1 MLAWELYL
9 QQETS
14 DKSLELLHLV
24 ANECYLAGFFLA
36 AARAFDVL
44 EQLDPSP
51 EYWQAKQGA
60 CAGTLQMVI
69 AGKEPPDALRCG
81 ASLWHDFILLLVPC
95 QAGMVRPHVFPASS
109 TLDPHCTVATHT
121 TQLYV
126 VLPREQYC
134 MRDAKGNDCHVAW
147 LCSWLTGVAEGIQ
160 SGVCKQQHCQIALQ
174 MQCQGAACCFQHQV

>member
-24 ANECYLAGFFLA
+24 ANECYQAGFFLA

-60 CAGTLQMVI
+60 CAGTLQMVV
-69 AGKEPPDALRCG
+69 AGKEPPDALRCDSG
-81 ASLWHDFILLLVPC
+81 LWHATHAFILCIVPC
-95 QAGMVRPHVFPASS
+95 
-109 TLDPHCTVATHT
+109 
-121 TQLYV
+121 
-126 VLPREQYC
+126 
-134 MRDAKGNDCHVAW
+134 
-147 LCSWLTGVAEGIQ
+147 
-160 SGVCKQQHCQIALQ
+160 
-174 MQCQGAACCFQHQV
+174 

>member
-24 ANECYLAGFFLA
+24 ANECYQAGFFLA

-60 CAGTLQMVI
+60 CAGTLQMVV
-69 AGKEPPDALRCG
+69 AGKESPDALRCDSCCMLPMLSFCAPFPCQG
-81 ASLWHDFILLLVPC
+81 VFGRPHESAASLTVDSTMHGSIGVVC
-95 QAGMVRPHVFPASS
+95 CAS
-109 TLDPHCTVATHT
+109 
-121 TQLYV
+121 
-126 VLPREQYC
+126 
-134 MRDAKGNDCHVAW
+134 
-147 LCSWLTGVAEGIQ
+147 
-160 SGVCKQQHCQIALQ
+160 
-174 MQCQGAACCFQHQV
+174 

>member
-24 ANECYLAGFFLA
+24 ANECYQAGFFLA

-60 CAGTLQMVI
+60 CAGTLQMVV
-69 AGKEPPDALRCG
+69 AGKESADALRYHAQIATWDSCFDVACWFLTKTECETTLAG
-81 ASLWHDFILLLVPC
+81 LQHICMLL
-95 QAGMVRPHVFPASS
+95 PAS
-109 TLDPHCTVATHT
+109 
-121 TQLYV
+121 Q
-126 VLPREQYC
+126 
-134 MRDAKGNDCHVAW
+134 
-147 LCSWLTGVAEGIQ
+147 
-160 SGVCKQQHCQIALQ
+160 
-174 MQCQGAACCFQHQV
+174 